1 MTEREIRGSVI
12 NGYLKYVEKTWGK
25 DGYEDCRQKAKVS
38 DIKISD
44 GQQYNHDMLLAI
56 IHWISDNHGLE
67 RVRQAGKHTV
77 QNLGLL
83 AYIVRFANMDTMLKK
98 AKSLYAE
105 AYSFGEVNM
114 TPTERGAEVY
124 MKDVSQIPEDCIGW
138 EGAFEGMLELTH
150 SKGRV
155 IKTKCQLKGEPH
167 CEYDI
172 TWK

>member
-1 MTEREIRGSVI
+1 MTERLIRGSVI

-25 DGYEDCRQKAKVS
+25 DGYEECSKKAQVS

-56 IHWISDNHGLE
+56 IQWISDNHGMD
-67 RVRQAGKHTV
+67 RVKQAGKHTV

-105 AYSFGEVNM
+105 AYSFGEVDM

-124 MKDVSQIPEDCIGW
+124 LKDVSQIPEDCIGW

-155 IKTKCQLKGEPH
+155 LKTKCQLKGDPH
-167 CEYDI
+167 CEYEI

>member
-1 MTEREIRGSVI
+1 MNDRQIRGSVI

-25 DGYEDCRQKAKVS
+25 DGYEDCCQKTRIN
-38 DIKISD
+38 DIKIRD

-56 IHWISDNHGLE
+56 IHWISDTHGAA

-83 AYIVRFANMDTMLKK
+83 AYIVRFANMDTMLNK
-98 AKSLYAE
+98 AKNLYAD
-105 AYSFGEVNM
+105 AYSFGEVNT
-114 TPTERGAEVY
+114 TPTERGAEVT

-155 IKTKCQLKGEPH
+155 LKTKCQLKGDSH